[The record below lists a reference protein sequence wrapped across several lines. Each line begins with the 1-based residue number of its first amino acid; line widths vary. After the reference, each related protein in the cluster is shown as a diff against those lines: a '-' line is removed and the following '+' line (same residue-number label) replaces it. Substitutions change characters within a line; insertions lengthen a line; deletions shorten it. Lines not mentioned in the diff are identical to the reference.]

1 MGPNDAVSRRLEA
14 RVRRDFASDAAD
26 DVLARLAGLRLVQA
40 EKQSTERILAAVVF
54 LAAGDL
60 EKLAYAVWVAETDW
74 RDVLVASGLSGGW
87 VARLDEE
94 LGAL

>member
-14 RVRRDFASDAAD
+14 RVRRDFAADAAD
-26 DVLARLAGLRLVQA
+26 DVLARLAGLQLA
-40 EKQSTERILAAVVF
+40 LADKQSTERIHAAIVL

-60 EKLAYAVWVAETDW
+60 EKFDYAVWCAETDW
-74 RDVLVASGLSGGW
+74 RDVLVASSLSSGW

-94 LGAL
+94 LGA

>member
-1 MGPNDAVSRRLEA
+1 M
-14 RVRRDFASDAAD
+14 RRDFAGDAAD

-60 EKLAYAVWVAETDW
+60 DRLAYAVWVAETHG
-74 RDVLVASGLSGGW
+74 RDVLVASGLGSSW
-87 VARLDEE
+87 LARLDEE
-94 LGAL
+94 LGAS

>member
-1 MGPNDAVSRRLEA
+1 MQREHAVSRRLEA
-14 RVRRDFASDAAD
+14 RVRRDSAD

-60 EKLAYAVWVAETDW
+60 DKLAYAVWVAETDW
-74 RDVLVASGLSGGW
+74 RDVLVASGLGSSW

-94 LGAL
+94 FGPP

>member
-14 RVRRDFASDAAD
+14 RVHRDFLGAEADA
-26 DVLARLAGLRLVQA
+26 VLARLAGLRLA
-40 EKQSTERILAAVVF
+40 MADKQSTERIHAAVVF

-60 EKLAYAVWVAETDW
+60 EKFDYAVWCAETDW
-74 RDVLVASGLSGGW
+74 RDVLVASSLSSGW

-94 LGAL
+94 LGA